1 MSRFVSD
8 NVTERVRALML
19 GEVKGNAREKFLQGE
34 LVRYIPQLAGKTD
47 QEIADFADYQ
57 RSIYLFGEMPEFG
70 RPIASLNPT
79 FVDSVD
85 SIELTRKDH
94 TIYTC
99 ASVKE
104 NGYRLQLHL
113 SDAAQAFTRQ
123 FTSYDLRM
131 FPELRETFAKL
142 PVMIGDTELINRRFT
157 HLAGF
162 NRVQL
167 RIPNQTYWPKAGQ
180 NGHSQGFLDEY
191 FSNPELFLDGK
202 SLPDTELTLC
212 FHGLF
217 AIAHPKTWNEPR
229 HVQMENLISLC
240 NLPVDYYRMD
250 SLLDELAKFIEEKG
264 LNARVVERVGMID
277 GASGELKSYV
287 EKNEEAGYEGTCVV
301 QSIRDRSGRLIV
313 APRSV
318 KIKTYETLD
327 CILLGLYLQKK
338 EYGLAEENIKGALVG
353 LYDESLGVY
362 LSATKVNLDPSGVQ
376 IKTDGQRKRL
386 IALRREVAMIVKD
399 RVDDGRKVYTLYD
412 TFLMQGKIVVK
423 YIFGEVKAEAVSFE
437 EVLENLPSRSDLL
450 DLYET
455 FVSDRLAFVGGSAKL
470 STVPQKFVA
479 KHVSFFQAIYELD
492 KKGKD
497 RFFNYFSKVKHI
509 RTVSA
514 KLVRPQVVVN
524 TDLPIILETLVFDI
538 KWGTSPCAAGF
549 HSWFMNSFCLSN
561 AFAERVRHDKSTTT
575 DYGTVHALARIF
587 TPKSSKKVKK

>member
-1 MSRFVSD
+1 
-8 NVTERVRALML
+8 ML
-19 GEVKGNAREKFLQGE
+19 GEVKGSAREKFLQGE
-34 LVRYIPQLAGKTD
+34 LVRYIPQLAGRTD

-57 RSIYLFGEMPEFG
+57 RGVYLLGKMPEFG

-94 TIYTC
+94 TIYTR
-99 ASVKE
+99 ASIKE

-113 SDAAQAFTRQ
+113 SGVARAFTRQ

-131 FPELRETFAKL
+131 FPELQETFAKL
-142 PVMIGDTELINRRFT
+142 PVMIGDAELINRRFT

-167 RIPNQTYWPKAGQ
+167 RIPNQTYWPRDGEV
-180 NGHSQGFLDEY
+180 GHSQEFLDGY
-191 FSNPELFLDGK
+191 FSDPGLFLDGQ

-229 HVQMENLISLC
+229 RVQLENLISLC
-240 NLPVDYYRMD
+240 NLPVDYCRMD

-264 LNARVVERVGMID
+264 LNARVVERIRMID
-277 GASGELKSYV
+277 GISEELKTYV
-287 EKNEEAGYEGTCVV
+287 NKNEEAGYEGTCVV
-301 QSIRDRSGRLIV
+301 QTIRDRNGRLVV

-327 CILLGLYLQKK
+327 CILLGLYLNRK
-338 EYGLAEENIKGALVG
+338 EDGLAEENIKDALVG

-362 LSATKVNLDPSGVQ
+362 LPATKVNLDPNGVQ
-376 IKTDGQRKRL
+376 IKTDGQRERL
-386 IALRREVAMIVKD
+386 TALRRELSMIVENRIDNK
-399 RVDDGRKVYTLYD
+399 RKVHTLYD
-412 TFLMQGKIVVK
+412 AFLMQGKIVMK
-423 YIFGEVKAEAVSFE
+423 YIFGEEKASAVSFE
-437 EVLENLPSRSDLL
+437 DVLENLPSRSNLF

-479 KHVSFFQAIYELD
+479 KYVSFFQAIYELD
-492 KKGKD
+492 KKAKD
-497 RFFNYFSKVKHI
+497 RFFNYFSKVKHV

-514 KLVRPQVVVN
+514 KLVKPQIVVD
-524 TDLPIILETLVFDI
+524 TDMPIILETLVFDI

-575 DYGTVHALARIF
+575 DYGTVHALARVF
-587 TPKSSKKVKK
+587 TPRSSKKVKE